1 MSSLHQ
7 RLDAIAANL
16 HAKPDIDLSKL
27 TTEQLRYVARGEPIP
42 LTLLTDEAVEAL
54 RITGYE
60 PPAPLKDLT
69 KPNDDKE
76 VQG

>member
-16 HAKPDIDLSKL
+16 QAEPDIDLSKL

-42 LTLLTDEAVEAL
+42 LTLLTDEAVQAL
-54 RITGYE
+54 RSAGIE
-60 PPAPLKDLT
+60 PPAALKDLT
-69 KPNDDKE
+69 NPNNDKE